1 MVGDRVASNGFTSFD
16 VKSKTGFS
24 TMVGMGIQFFFISD
38 SNNYCDAGTNSAQI
52 EPVKNK

>member
-1 MVGDRVASNGFTSFD
+1 MVGDIIASNGFTSFD
-16 VKSKTGFS
+16 VTSK
-24 TMVGMGIQFFFISD
+24 MGIHFFFISD